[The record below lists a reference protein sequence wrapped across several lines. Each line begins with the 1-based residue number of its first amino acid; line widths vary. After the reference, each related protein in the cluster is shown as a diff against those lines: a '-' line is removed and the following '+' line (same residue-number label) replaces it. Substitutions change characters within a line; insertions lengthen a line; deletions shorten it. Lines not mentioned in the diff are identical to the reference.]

1 MGEVL
6 FLLLLGRKVLNG
18 TCSLRIKNRAKLATH
33 THTYTCSGC
42 GCPLPFSFFLG
53 LQPSIIMI
61 MLFFLSKGMLCVP
74 RGWICLFCSVL
85 FFLFFF
91 VPASFF
97 TSAFSFLTLFISF
110 FNPHALA
117 IHPHPIH
124 SLNATFL
131 HSAQLSIKQNTAL
144 ALKLI

>member
-1 MGEVL
+1 MFWVRMSSPV
-6 FLLLLGRKVLNG
+6 FF
-18 TCSLRIKNRAKLATH
+18 
-33 THTYTCSGC
+33 
-42 GCPLPFSFFLG
+42 FSRVTTVYYYDYAFFLV
-53 LQPSIIMI
+53 QRYVVCAQ
-61 MLFFLSKGMLCVP
+61 GMDMPL
-74 RGWICLFCSVL
+74 LFCSVL
-85 FFLFFF
+85 PFFF

-124 SLNATFL
+124 PLNATFL